1 MRTLLV
7 ASFATL
13 AAGLSSASAAVV
25 TETYSFSL
33 GGFVDEFGDPPVPSP
48 VATISG
54 SFTLTFDPT
63 LNHVDDTTGLVVHSF
78 SGTGAP
84 LDSPLGFTY
93 AAATGEFAFG
103 GVEDGVG
110 TIDSGTNNF
119 ALFLNL
125 ANLSNPQF
133 VPCSDAGASCGA
145 ADGDPAFILAGFTRS
160 GADFDKSLW
169 IAAAAE
175 SEVAAVPE
183 PPTWAMMFGG
193 LALVALAR
201 ARRRT
206 KATRSFGSAPP
217 LPAR

>member
-13 AAGLSSASAAVV
+13 VAGFSSASAAVV

-33 GGFVDEFGDPPVPSP
+33 GGFVDEQGDPPVPSP

-63 LNHVDDTTGLVVHSF
+63 LDHVDDTTDLVVHSF
-78 SGTGAP
+78 SGIGAP
-84 LDSPLGFTY
+84 LDSPLAFTY
-93 AAATGEFAFG
+93 SAATGAFALG
-103 GVEDGVG
+103 GLEPAPQD
-110 TIDSGTNNF
+110 IDPGTNDF
-119 ALFLNL
+119 TILLNL
-125 ANLSNPQF
+125 ANLLKPQF
-133 VPCSDAGASCGA
+133 FPCSTPGVKCGA
-145 ADGDPAFILAGFTRS
+145 ATGDPAFIGAGFTRS
-160 GADFDKSLW
+160 GADFDKSIW
-169 IAAAAE
+169 FAAAAE
-175 SEVAAVPE
+175 SEVAVPE

-193 LALVALAR
+193 LGLAALAW

-206 KATRSFGSAPP
+206 KVARPFGAAPP

>member
-1 MRTLLV
+1 V
-7 ASFATL
+7 
-13 AAGLSSASAAVV
+13 
-25 TETYSFSL
+25 
-33 GGFVDEFGDPPVPSP
+33 
-48 VATISG
+48 
-54 SFTLTFDPT
+54 
-63 LNHVDDTTGLVVHSF
+63 NDTTGLVVHSF

-93 AAATGEFAFG
+93 SAATGEFALG
-103 GVEDGVG
+103 GLENGPQQ
-110 TIDSGTNNF
+110 IDPGTNDF
-119 ALFLNL
+119 LIFLNL
-125 ANLSNPQF
+125 ANLLKPQLL
-133 VPCSDAGASCGA
+133 PCSAPGAGCGA
-145 ADGDPAFILAGFTRS
+145 ATGDPGFVAAAFARS
-160 GADFDKSLW
+160 GAGFDESAW
-169 IAAAAE
+169 IAATAE

>member
-13 AAGLSSASAAVV
+13 AAGFSSASAAVV

-33 GGFVDEFGDPPVPSP
+33 GGFVDVDADPPVPSP
-48 VATISG
+48 LATISG
-54 SFTLTFDPT
+54 SFSVTFDPT
-63 LNHVDDTTGLVVHSF
+63 LNHVNDTTGLVVHSF
-78 SGTGAP
+78 SGIGAP
-84 LDSPLGFTY
+84 LDSQLGFTY
-93 AAATGEFAFG
+93 VAATGEFALG
-103 GVEDGVG
+103 GLEGG
-110 TIDSGTNNF
+110 ALFIAPGTNDF
-119 ALFLNL
+119 AIILNL
-125 ANLSNPQF
+125 ANLSKPQF
-133 VPCSDAGASCGA
+133 LPCSAPRASCGA
-145 ADGDPAFILAGFTRS
+145 ATGDPAFILSGFTRS

-169 IAAAAE
+169 LAAAAE

-206 KATRSFGSAPP
+206 KATRSSGSAPP

>member
-48 VATISG
+48 LATISG
-54 SFTLTFDPT
+54 SFTVTFDPT
-63 LNHVDDTTGLVVHSF
+63 LNHMDDTTGLVVHSF
-78 SGTGAP
+78 SGVGAP
-84 LDSPLGFTY
+84 LDSQLGFTY
-93 AAATGEFAFG
+93 LAAAGEFALG
-103 GVEDGVG
+103 GLEPAP
-110 TIDSGTNNF
+110 TEINAGTNDF
-119 ALFLNL
+119 SIILNL
-125 ANLSNPQF
+125 ANLSKPQF
-133 VPCSDAGASCGA
+133 FPCSTPGASCGA
-145 ADGDPAFILAGFTRS
+145 ANGDPAFIVAGFTRS
-160 GADFDKSLW
+160 GADFDKSIWL
-169 IAAAAE
+169 ASAAE

-206 KATRSFGSAPP
+206 KAARSSGSAPP

>member
-13 AAGLSSASAAVV
+13 AASFSSASAAIV

-63 LNHVDDTTGLVVHSF
+63 LNHVDDTTDLVVHSF
-78 SGTGAP
+78 SGGGAP

-93 AAATGEFAFG
+93 SAATGEFALG
-103 GVEDGVG
+103 GLEDGG
-110 TIDSGTNNF
+110 PQAIAPGTNDF
-119 ALFLNL
+119 SIFLNL
-125 ANLSNPQF
+125 ANLSKPQF
-133 VPCSDAGASCGA
+133 IPCSASGASCGA
-145 ADGDPAFILAGFTRS
+145 ANGDPAFILAGFTRS
-160 GADFDKSLW
+160 GADFDKSIW
-169 IAAAAE
+169 FATTAE

-183 PPTWAMMFGG
+183 PSTWAMMLAGFAG
-193 LALVALAR
+193 LGFVGYRR
-201 ARRRT
+201 AREPR
-206 KATRSFGSAPP
+206 AA
-217 LPAR
+217 

>member
-13 AAGLSSASAAVV
+13 AAGFSSASAAIV

-84 LDSPLGFTY
+84 LDLPLGFTY

-125 ANLSNPQF
+125 ANLSKPQF
-133 VPCSDAGASCGA
+133 LLCSAPGFDCGA
-145 ADGDPAFILAGFTRS
+145 ATGDPAFIASAFTRS
-160 GADFDKSLW
+160 GAGFD
-169 IAAAAE
+169 E
-175 SEVAAVPE
+175 SA
-183 PPTWAMMFGG
+183 WF
-193 LALVALAR
+193 
-201 ARRRT
+201 
-206 KATRSFGSAPP
+206 
-217 LPAR
+217 

>member
-1 MRTLLV
+1 ML
-7 ASFATL
+7 
-13 AAGLSSASAAVV
+13 
-25 TETYSFSL
+25 
-33 GGFVDEFGDPPVPSP
+33 
-48 VATISG
+48 TISG
-54 SFTLTFDPT
+54 SFSVTFDPT

-78 SGTGAP
+78 SGVGAP

-93 AAATGEFAFG
+93 AAASGRFALG

-125 ANLSNPQF
+125 ANLSKPQF
-133 VPCSDAGASCGA
+133 LPCSEAGASCGA
-145 ADGDPAFILAGFTRS
+145 ANGDPAFILAGLTRS
-160 GADFDKSLW
+160 GAGLDESGWFAST
-169 IAAAAE
+169 AE
-175 SEVAAVPE
+175 SKVAAVPE

>member
-33 GGFVDEFGDPPVPSP
+33 GGFQDLQADPPVPSP
-48 VATISG
+48 VPTISG
-54 SFTLTFDPT
+54 SFSVTFDPT
-63 LNHVDDTTGLVVHSF
+63 LNHVNDTTGLVVHSF

-93 AAATGEFAFG
+93 SAATGEFALG
-103 GVEDGVG
+103 GLENGPQQ
-110 TIDSGTNNF
+110 IDPGTND
-119 ALFLNL
+119 LVILLNL
-125 ANLSNPQF
+125 ANLSKPQF
-133 VPCSDAGASCGA
+133 FPCSTPGAECGT
-145 ADGDPAFILAGFTRS
+145 DTGDPAFIVDGFTQS
-160 GADFDKSLW
+160 GADFDKSIW
-169 IAAAAE
+169 FAATAE

>member
-13 AAGLSSASAAVV
+13 VAGFSSASAAVV

-33 GGFVDEFGDPPVPSP
+33 GGFVDGVSPPVPSP

-54 SFTLTFDPT
+54 SFTVTFDPT

-78 SGTGAP
+78 SGVGAP

-93 AAATGEFAFG
+93 AAASGEFALG
-103 GVEDGVG
+103 GLEPGPG
-110 TIDSGTNNF
+110 HITAGINGFTI
-119 ALFLNL
+119 LL
-125 ANLSNPQF
+125 NLSNLLKPQF
-133 VPCSDAGASCGA
+133 IPCNGPGSECGTLT
-145 ADGDPAFILAGFTRS
+145 GDPGFIVAAFTRS
-160 GADFDKSLW
+160 GAGLDESGWFAST
-169 IAAAAE
+169 AE
-175 SEVAAVPE
+175 SKVAAVPE

>member
-13 AAGLSSASAAVV
+13 AAGFSSASAAIV

-54 SFTLTFDPT
+54 SFTVTFDPT

-78 SGTGAP
+78 SGVGAP

-93 AAATGEFAFG
+93 LAASGEFALG
-103 GVEDGVG
+103 GLEPAPTD
-110 TIDSGTNNF
+110 INAGTNDF
-119 ALFLNL
+119 SIFLNL
-125 ANLSNPQF
+125 ANLSKPQF
-133 VPCSDAGASCGA
+133 FPCSVPGASCGA
-145 ADGDPAFILAGFTRS
+145 ANGDPAFIVAGFTRS
-160 GADFDKSLW
+160 GADFDKSIW

-183 PPTWAMMFGG
+183 PSTWAMLLIGFTG
-193 LALVALAR
+193 LGYAGY
-201 ARRRT
+201 RRT
-206 KATRSFGSAPP
+206 REPRAA
-217 LPAR
+217 

>member
-13 AAGLSSASAAVV
+13 AAGFSSASAAVV

-33 GGFVDEFGDPPVPSP
+33 GGFADGTGDPPVPSP

-78 SGTGAP
+78 SGIGAP
-84 LDSPLGFTY
+84 LDSPLGFSY
-93 AAATGEFAFG
+93 VAATGEFVLG
-103 GVEDGVG
+103 GLEPAPGD
-110 TIDSGTNNF
+110 INPGTNDF
-119 ALFLNL
+119 AIFLNL
-125 ANLSNPQF
+125 ANLLKPQF
-133 VPCSDAGASCGA
+133 LPCSAPGAECGTLT
-145 ADGDPAFILAGFTRS
+145 GDPGFIAAAFTRS
-160 GADFDKSLW
+160 GAGLDESGWF
-169 IAAAAE
+169 AAAAE
-175 SEVAAVPE
+175 SEVAVPE

-206 KATRSFGSAPP
+206 KATRSFGSARP

>member
-13 AAGLSSASAAVV
+13 AASFSSASAAIV

-63 LNHVDDTTGLVVHSF
+63 LNHVDDTTDLVVHSF

-93 AAATGEFAFG
+93 SAASGEFALG
-103 GVEDGVG
+103 GLVPAPQE
-110 TIDSGTNNF
+110 IDPGTNDF
-119 ALFLNL
+119 AIFLNL
-125 ANLSNPQF
+125 ANLSKPQF
-133 VPCSDAGASCGA
+133 LPCNTPGASCGA
-145 ADGDPAFILAGFTRS
+145 ANGDPAFIIAGFTRS

-169 IAAAAE
+169 IAATAE
-175 SEVAAVPE
+175 SEIAAVPE
-183 PPTWAMMFGG
+183 PSTWAMMLAGFAG
-193 LALVALAR
+193 LGFMGYRR
-201 ARRRT
+201 AREPR
-206 KATRSFGSAPP
+206 AA
-217 LPAR
+217 